1 MKKLAMLVAAGLL
14 LSGCTINHYNIHI
27 DNSNIGME
35 PAPIT
40 IPEDS
45 ELMM

>member
-1 MKKLAMLVAAGLL
+1 MKKVVMLIAAGLL
-14 LSGCTINHYNIHI
+14 LSGCTINHYHYEIQ
-27 DNSNIGME
+27 NSNIGME
-35 PAPIT
+35 PAPII